1 MKRFTIIEYAKEK
14 KVTRKTVHEWIKNN
28 LVKTEILPSG
38 RKLVIEDVK
47 K

>member
-1 MKRFTIIEYAKEK
+1 LKRYTIEEYAKEK
-14 KVTRKTVHEWIKNN
+14 KVTRKTVHNWIKNN

-38 RKLVIEDVK
+38 RKLIIEEAK